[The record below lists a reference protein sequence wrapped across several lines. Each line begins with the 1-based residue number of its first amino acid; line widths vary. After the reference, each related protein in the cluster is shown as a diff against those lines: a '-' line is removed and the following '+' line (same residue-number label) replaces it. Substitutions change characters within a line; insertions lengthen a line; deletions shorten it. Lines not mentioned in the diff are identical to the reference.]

1 MPKSKH
7 RRKGHNRPRAHQ
19 SAPPVRNP
27 DPSPT
32 WIPRMGVG
40 LLIGGVAIIILGYLP
55 VVADR
60 VATWPPL
67 GPNNFLILGF
77 LVMISGFVF
86 LTRWK

>member
-19 SAPPVRNP
+19 TVAPMKRPEA
-27 DPSPT
+27 SPR
-32 WIPRMGVG
+32 WIPATGVG
-40 LLIGGVAIIILGYLP
+40 LLVGGVAIIILGYLP
-55 VVADR
+55 VVSDLIQS
-60 VATWPPL
+60 WPPL
-67 GPNNFLILGF
+67 GPNNFLVLGF

>member
-7 RRKGHNRPRAHQ
+7 RRKGRSRPRAYQ
-19 SAPPVRNP
+19 KAPPVKHP
-27 DPSPT
+27 DPSPR
-32 WIPRMGVG
+32 WIAATGVG
-40 LLIGGVAIIILGYLP
+40 LLVGGVAIIILGYLP

-77 LVMISGFVF
+77 LVMIAGFVF
-86 LTRWK
+86 LTRWR